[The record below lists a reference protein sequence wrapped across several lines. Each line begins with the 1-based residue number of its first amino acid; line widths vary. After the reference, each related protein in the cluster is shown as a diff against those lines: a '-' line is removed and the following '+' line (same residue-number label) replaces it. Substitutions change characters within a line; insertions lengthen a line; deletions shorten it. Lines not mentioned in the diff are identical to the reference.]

1 MKLTDEDKSIL
12 KEWGFAEADIKQIEN
27 ALKKCN
33 TKYKFRGQRIT
44 RETAISLLGRKVFL
58 SGISR
63 SAFHFSASRETSS
76 GEFVYFDSSAFFKQ
90 GGQA

>member
-1 MKLTDEDKSIL
+1 MKLSDSDKAL
-12 KEWGFAEADIKQIEN
+12 LNGWGFAKEDIKQIED

-44 RETAISLLGRKVFL
+44 RETAISLLGREVFL

-63 SAFHFSASRETSS
+63 SAFHFSASRETPS

-90 GGQA
+90 GGQV